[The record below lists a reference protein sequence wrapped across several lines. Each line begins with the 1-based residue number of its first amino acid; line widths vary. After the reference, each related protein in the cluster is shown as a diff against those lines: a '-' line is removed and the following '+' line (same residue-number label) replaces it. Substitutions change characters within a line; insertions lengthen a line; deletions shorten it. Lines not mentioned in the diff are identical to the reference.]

1 MNNAI
6 SNIEAALEDLKK
18 GKMIILVDDE
28 DRENEGDLII
38 AADKVTPEHINFMT
52 THGRGLICLP
62 MSEMLIRRLQLPMMV
77 EDNKSPYRTAF
88 TVSIEARQGVSTGI
102 SAYDRAHTIKTAIAA
117 DAKAADLVSPGHIFP
132 LKAKPLGVLERQG
145 QTEGSVDLARLAGLT
160 PAAVICEIMHD
171 NGHMSRGEDLK
182 AFAKEHQLRMV
193 SIEELIHYRL
203 THETLVDE
211 LASSPLEIDGLGQFT
226 IKVFGNRMDA
236 LQHLALVKY
245 PLSDTPLV
253 RIHSE
258 CLTGD
263 VFGSARC
270 DCGAQLKASQELIAE
285 HGGIILYMR
294 QEGRG
299 IGLVN
304 KIKAYALQ
312 QEKGLDTVEANTQL
326 GLPAD
331 KRDYAISA
339 QILKHLGIDGV
350 ALLTNNPKKVA
361 GLEKYGIAV
370 ESREPVMSDPTIHN
384 HQYLRTKKDKLG
396 HLFNEINI

>member
-182 AFAKEHQLRMV
+182 AFAKEQV
-193 SIEELIHYRL
+193 
-203 THETLVDE
+203 
-211 LASSPLEIDGLGQFT
+211 
-226 IKVFGNRMDA
+226 
-236 LQHLALVKY
+236 
-245 PLSDTPLV
+245 
-253 RIHSE
+253 
-258 CLTGD
+258 
-263 VFGSARC
+263 
-270 DCGAQLKASQELIAE
+270 
-285 HGGIILYMR
+285 
-294 QEGRG
+294 
-299 IGLVN
+299 
-304 KIKAYALQ
+304 
-312 QEKGLDTVEANTQL
+312 EKGKELPFDLFGVYIANK
-326 GLPAD
+326 A
-331 KRDYAISA
+331 K
-339 QILKHLGIDGV
+339 LK
-350 ALLTNNPKKVA
+350 
-361 GLEKYGIAV
+361 
-370 ESREPVMSDPTIHN
+370 
-384 HQYLRTKKDKLG
+384 TK
-396 HLFNEINI
+396 E